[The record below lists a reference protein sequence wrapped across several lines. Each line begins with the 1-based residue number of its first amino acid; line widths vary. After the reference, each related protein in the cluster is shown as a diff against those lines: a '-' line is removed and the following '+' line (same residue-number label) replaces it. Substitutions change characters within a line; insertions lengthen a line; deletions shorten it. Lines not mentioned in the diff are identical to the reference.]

1 MTWSK
6 GEQLVKTFFCFKIF
20 KPLCSPD
27 NTYIDRLGQVFMF
40 DCVLNY
46 TSVLMY
52 IQRASR

>member
-46 TSVLMY
+46 TSVLTY